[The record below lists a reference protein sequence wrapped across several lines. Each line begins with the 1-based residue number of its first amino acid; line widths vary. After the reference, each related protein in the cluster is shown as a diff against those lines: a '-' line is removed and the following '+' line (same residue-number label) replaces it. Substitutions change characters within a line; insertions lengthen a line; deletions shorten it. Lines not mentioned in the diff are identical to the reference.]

1 MPAGIMNVSNDHE
14 YIPLAL
20 VRQPFEDLPACL
32 AQGKPERTSISYCC
46 NAKCMKEQ
54 GITYIHHARVINVD
68 PEGEFLLMS
77 KSC

>member
-1 MPAGIMNVSNDHE
+1 MF
-14 YIPLAL
+14 IPLAL
-20 VRQPFEDLPACL
+20 VRQPSEDSPACL
-32 AQGKPERTSISYCC
+32 AREKPERTSISYRC
-46 NAKCMKEQ
+46 NAECMKEH